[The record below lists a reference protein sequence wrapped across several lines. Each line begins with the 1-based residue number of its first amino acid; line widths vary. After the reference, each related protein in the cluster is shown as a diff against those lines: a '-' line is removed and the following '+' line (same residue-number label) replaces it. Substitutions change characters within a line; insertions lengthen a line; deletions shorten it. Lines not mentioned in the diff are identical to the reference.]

1 MAKLKGRGD
10 CLTCPIRYRS
20 VFSAIPKS
28 QLPDVIGDF
37 RTSVITF
44 APDESIYHEGSAAT
58 HTYTLRKGLIKLTK
72 SLADGRTQIV
82 SIIGHGELFGFD
94 GMAGEDYNH
103 TAIAL
108 NDCEVCK
115 LPMKD
120 LERIRANNPSVDKA
134 MMQGWIKSL
143 RAAENMLLDLGAK
156 KAPERLASF
165 LLKWSKDKEPGQW
178 VDLPMSRTEIAE
190 LLGLTIE
197 TVSRFLSDW
206 KRQGFIENT
215 RSTIKLTDPEGL
227 KRAVCRSSRDL

>member
-1 MAKLKGRGD
+1 MAKLQGRGN

-20 VFSAIPKS
+20 IFSAIPKE

-37 RTSVITF
+37 RTSVMTF
-44 APDESIYHEGSAAT
+44 EPNEPIYTEGDTAA

-82 SIIGHGELFGFD
+82 NIIGHGQLFGFD
-94 GMAGEDYNH
+94 GLADENYNH
-103 TAIAL
+103 TALAL
-108 NDCEVCK
+108 TDCEICK

-120 LERIRANNPSVDKA
+120 LERIRASNPSVDKA
-134 MMQGWIKSL
+134 MMQGWIQSL

-165 LLKWSKDKEPGQW
+165 LLKWCKDKEPGQW
-178 VDLPMSRTEIAE
+178 IDLPMSRTEIAE

-206 KRQGFIENT
+206 KRKGYIQNT
-215 RSTIKLTDPEGL
+215 RSSVKLTDPEGL
-227 KRAVCRSSRDL
+227 KQAVCSSSRGS